1 VTNLY
6 VRDSLLSD
14 MNADEQTQ
22 REMRSVRIDSVGKVF
37 IVVGQ
42 NLRQCLVC
50 EGVFTR
56 QASREHAE
64 VPCHWVQNVKLV

>member
-1 VTNLY
+1 VVTNLY
-6 VRDSLLSD
+6 LRDSLID
-14 MNADEQTQ
+14 MTADETTR
-22 REMRSVRIDSVGKVF
+22 RETRSVRSDRVGKVF

-64 VPCHWVQNVKLV
+64 VACHCIQSVKAV